1 MIPYPPRIALVHDW
15 LVGMRGGERVLEV
28 LCELFPGADLFT
40 LVHRPGSVSPVIEQ
54 RTIHPSVIQHLPMG
68 VSRYQYYLPLF
79 PMAVEMMDL
88 KNYDLVVSSSSS
100 AAKAVVVGKDAL
112 HVCYC
117 HTPMRYLWDQYD
129 QYFGKGRSSFAVRTV
144 MHAVR
149 GYLRRWDVASSQR
162 VHHFIANS
170 RFVQERIRRIY
181 GRDSEVIYPPVDVGR
196 FSVSRDDDGYFL
208 IVSAL
213 VPYKRIDL
221 AVQAFNARR
230 ERLVIVGSGGEARKL
245 KAMAGPTI
253 EFLGPLSD
261 DLVRQHYER
270 CKGVVF
276 PGEEDFG
283 IVPVEAMACGKPVI
297 AFGHGGV
304 CETVVD
310 PTTGIFFREQSSTS
324 LEQAVERF
332 HRTEFLPDR
341 IRAHVEQFRK
351 DVFRS
356 GIGTSLRTKWEFHTA
371 RKGNH
376 P

>member
-40 LVHRPGSVSPVIEQ
+40 LVHARGSVSPIIEKRMIRTSFIQ
-54 RTIHPSVIQHLPMG
+54 RLPMG
-68 VSRYQYYLPLF
+68 RSRYQYYLPLF
-79 PMAVEMMDL
+79 PLAARSLDVR
-88 KNYDLVVSSSSS
+88 KYDLVISSSSS
-100 AAKAVVVGKDAL
+100 AAKAVEVGQEAL
-112 HVCYC
+112 HICYC

-129 QYFGKGRSSFAVRTV
+129 QYFGKGRSSPAVRTV
-144 MHAVR
+144 MRLVR
-149 GYLRRWDVASSQR
+149 GYLRRWDVSSSGR

-170 RFVQERIRRIY
+170 RFIQERIRRIY
-181 GRDSEVIYPPVDVGR
+181 GRESEIIYPPVDVDR
-196 FSVSRDDDGYFL
+196 FTVSRNDDGYFL

-221 AVQAFNARR
+221 AVRAFNARR
-230 ERLVIVGSGGEARKL
+230 ERLLIIGSGGEQHRL

-261 DLVRQHYER
+261 DLVRHHYER
-270 CKGVVF
+270 CRGVVF

-297 AFGHGGV
+297 AYGRGGV
-304 CETVVD
+304 RETVVD
-310 PTTGIFFREQSSTS
+310 PATGTFFEEQSSSS
-324 LEQAVERF
+324 LERAIGRF
-332 HRTEFLPDR
+332 HTITFDAGR

-351 DVFRS
+351 EVFRS
-356 GIGTSLRTKWEFHTA
+356 GISSSIRTKWESHVA
-371 RKGNH
+371 SGRKH